1 MTTNA
6 HSHNEGVNAVVGLLM
21 LGGITLGIALALH
34 AWTDSWWSLLAFPA
48 AIAAVVAITVKTPS
62 GHKGKAGVAATL
74 GACALLGVLFPA
86 VSGSTAAPG
95 TEAQGDANVNI
106 ASLSAASV
114 WGGYTTADKQR
125 LCNDVDSYGWDEA
138 GRSFIAGYGTRTPGG
153 ATGADVWAEFR
164 PLVEAYC

>member
-6 HSHNEGVNAVVGLLM
+6 QSHSEGANVVVGLLI
-21 LGGITLGIALALH
+21 LGGIALGIALALH

-48 AIAAVVAITVKTPS
+48 AIAAVVAITVMTPS
-62 GHKGKAGVAATL
+62 GNKGKAGVAATV
-74 GACALLGVLFPA
+74 GACALLSVLFPA

-95 TEAQGDANVNI
+95 TEGDANVNI

-138 GRSFIAGYGTRTPGG
+138 ARSFIGGYGIRAPGS
-153 ATGADVWAEFR
+153 ATGAEVWAEFR